1 MKKSSTKSINSHIR
15 VEIIME
21 VIWKEEGR
29 RKREI
34 DS

>member
-21 VIWKEEGR
+21 VIWKEEGKER
-29 RKREI
+29 
-34 DS
+34 